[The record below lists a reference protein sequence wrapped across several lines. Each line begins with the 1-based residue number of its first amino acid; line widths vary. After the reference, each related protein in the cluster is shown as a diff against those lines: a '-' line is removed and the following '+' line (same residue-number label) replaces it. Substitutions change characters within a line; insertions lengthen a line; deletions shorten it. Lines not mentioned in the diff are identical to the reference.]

1 MEHKDVYKLI
11 GKNIKKYRK
20 IKKIT
25 QEQLA
30 IKANLSYGF
39 IKNLEAKNVYA
50 TISIETLAVIADCL
64 DIPLFKLLIENDEN

>member
-1 MEHKDVYKLI
+1 MEHKDIYKLI

-20 IKKIT
+20 LKKMT

-64 DIPLFKLLIENDEN
+64 DVPLVKLLEES

>member
-1 MEHKDVYKLI
+1 MDHKDIYKLI

-20 IKKIT
+20 LKGLT

-30 IKANLSYGF
+30 FKTNLSYGF

-50 TISIETLAVIADCL
+50 TISIETLYVIAECL
-64 DIPLFKLLIENDEN
+64 EVPITKLFENE

>member
-1 MEHKDVYKLI
+1 MEHTNIYNLI
-11 GKNIKKYRK
+11 GRNIKKYRK
-20 IKKIT
+20 LKKIT

-64 DIPLFKLLIENDEN
+64 DVPIVKLFEES

>member
-1 MEHKDVYKLI
+1 MEHKDIYKLI

-50 TISIETLAVIADCL
+50 TISIETLAIIADCL
-64 DIPLFKLLIENDEN
+64 DVKLIQLLEDSED

>member
-1 MEHKDVYKLI
+1 MDGKDIYKLI

-20 IKKIT
+20 LNGLT

-30 IKANLSYGF
+30 IKTNLSYGF

-50 TISIETLAVIADCL
+50 TISIETL
-64 DIPLFKLLIENDEN
+64 LLIANTLNVKLVNLLEDDN

>member
-11 GKNIKKYRK
+11 GQNIKKYRK
-20 IKKIT
+20 LQKLT

-50 TISIETLAVIADCL
+50 TISIETLLVIADCL
-64 DIPLFKLLIENDEN
+64 NVPIVNFFEDN

>member
-20 IKKIT
+20 AKKIT

-50 TISIETLAVIADCL
+50 TISIETLAVIAECL
-64 DIPLFKLLIENDEN
+64 NIPLVKLLEDEEN

>member
-1 MEHKDVYKLI
+1 MEHKDIYKLI

-20 IKKIT
+20 LQKIT

-64 DIPLFKLLIENDEN
+64 NVSIVKLFED

>member
-1 MEHKDVYKLI
+1 MEHKDIYKLI
-11 GKNIKKYRK
+11 GQNIKKYRK
-20 IKKIT
+20 MQKIT

-30 IKANLSYGF
+30 IKTNLSYGF

-64 DIPLFKLLIENDEN
+64 NIPLVKFFEEN

>member
-1 MEHKDVYKLI
+1 MEHKDIYKLI

-50 TISIETLAVIADCL
+50 TISIETLAIIADCL
-64 DIPLFKLLIENDEN
+64 DVKLIQLLEDSEN